1 MADQTQDDPEPEP
14 NNINASLY
22 IKFGNQHYV
31 DLPYLNID
39 VNVNNANN
47 TIDLKDLF
55 DYQKLTIPT
64 GAGAASAGAEEYY
77 ILNIKKQFICVKIQI
92 MSDEAEAARKDA
104 EEARKNVEA
113 SESQP
118 TDALLLAAQEAEARA
133 ESYTLSRTY
142 VKKPTINNDLNNLLP
157 LIHLGF
163 KSIDSKI
170 VFNSDGEPEGNSEG
184 GNISNEE
191 ALKIFNGLYQEIKA
205 GHTPFFATPYISQE
219 SKPATAKVSSGGKKG
234 GGTRKKRRK

>member
-77 ILNIKKQFICVKIQI
+77 ILNIKKQFICVKFVTGT
-92 MSDEAEAARKDA
+92 DEK
-104 EEARKNVEA
+104 
-113 SESQP
+113 
-118 TDALLLAAQEAEARA
+118 
-133 ESYTLSRTY
+133 SRIY
-142 VKKPTINNDLNNLLP
+142 VKRPVIDEKTLNDLLP
-157 LIHLGF
+157 LIKTDKNTIANLTEE
-163 KSIDSKI
+163 I
-170 VFNSDGEPEGNSEG
+170 VFSSKNELKDIPENKNTTKGSSTVKQAVDIFEKVYQKIDADKQPYFANGTNTFQG
-184 GNISNEE
+184 GN
-191 ALKIFNGLYQEIKA
+191 KR
-205 GHTPFFATPYISQE
+205 
-219 SKPATAKVSSGGKKG
+219 
-234 GGTRKKRRK
+234 GGTRKRGGSRSR